1 MSFVYRAIQV
11 PFNTLYEAVYS
22 FVYNPNASTTN
33 QLNLNLDTDS
43 THVNINVKKS
53 EHLQVNK
60 QYSLRPRK
68 PVNYSV

>member
-11 PFNTLYEAVYS
+11 PFNTLYDAVYS
-22 FVYNPNASTTN
+22 FVSRPSATTN
-33 QLNLNLDTDS
+33 QLNSDLGTDS
-43 THVNINVKKS
+43 TNIHINVKKS

-68 PVNYSV
+68 PVNYAV